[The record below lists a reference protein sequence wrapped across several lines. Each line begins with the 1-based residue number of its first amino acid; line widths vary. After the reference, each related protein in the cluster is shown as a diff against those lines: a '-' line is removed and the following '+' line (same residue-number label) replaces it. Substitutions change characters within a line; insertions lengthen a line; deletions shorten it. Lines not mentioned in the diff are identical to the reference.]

1 MLDLLVS
8 SIVAVF
14 TGLLTG
20 PSPAT
25 TPSGLWQRADAQVE
39 ARFYSC
45 GDRLCAR
52 VTATKLRNGSG
63 KTLLSNAAKTAH
75 NMWEGPLFDVESG
88 GTVTGIVTMQGHDT
102 LSLKGCTALMLCR
115 SDTWHRVK

>member
-1 MLDLLVS
+1 MIDLLVS

-20 PSPAT
+20 PSPAM
-25 TPSGLWQRADAQVE
+25 TPTGIWQRADTQIE

-52 VTATKLRNGSG
+52 ITESKRGNGSG
-63 KTLLSNAAKTAH
+63 KTLLKNAAKTAH
-75 NMWEGPLFDVESG
+75 NMWEGPLLDIESG
-88 GTVTGIVTMQGHDT
+88 ETLTGIVTIQSRDT
-102 LSLKGCTALMLCR
+102 LSLKGCTTLMLCR
-115 SDTWHRVK
+115 SEIWHRVR